1 MMKLKE
7 LGLLAVMATILF
19 WIVVLICVFVLPLT
33 VSLGAA
39 YFAVTFVLGSFSPNT
54 IEDIALAKMKS
65 ISPLAKFA
73 TKHRAPLVMA
83 FVLPMSLVFDTFFY
97 LRTQFIVRSN
107 SAPDMHDQ
115 RVEEVQRQV
124 KQWIADGSQRP
135 MATARPGWLVISPK
149 YMTYKAGVHKV
160 KVDMYDVLELDEE
173 AMTVRVEPCVSMGQ
187 LSHVLTA
194 KGYTIPVLPEM
205 DDLTVGGLICGCG
218 IESSSHLY
226 GLFQATCTQFEIVG
240 ADGELHRAS
249 EDENPELFR
258 AIPWSYGSL
267 GFLVSA
273 TIRIVPAKKFVK
285 LTYTPFDDAA
295 AYCKYFEEQSKLPE
309 GEAALFVEGLVYS
322 KDRAVIMTGNMVDEV
337 GDDAPLNAIGSFW
350 KPWFF
355 KHVESLLT
363 GMGGANDGAEV
374 VEYLP
379 LRDYYHRHTR
389 SIFWE
394 AQDIIPIG
402 NHPLFRL
409 LFGWMMPPKVSFL
422 KLTQTEALH
431 RMYKEQHVIQ
441 DMLVPINK
449 LQLSIEKFDEQ
460 YQLYP
465 LWLCPMK
472 LFDVPGFVQ
481 PKIDEHMFVDIGAY
495 GVPESAR
502 RGEFDGEASGKVVEA
517 FVAEHKG
524 FQMLYADSYLSRDE
538 FRSMFDH
545 TLLDK
550 LRKATK
556 AERAFPEPF
565 AKVCHKAGSTA
576 DAATGKAKKT
586 N

>member
-1 MMKLKE
+1 
-7 LGLLAVMATILF
+7 
-19 WIVVLICVFVLPLT
+19 
-33 VSLGAA
+33 
-39 YFAVTFVLGSFSPNT
+39 
-54 IEDIALAKMKS
+54 
-65 ISPLAKFA
+65 
-73 TKHRAPLVMA
+73 
-83 FVLPMSLVFDTFFY
+83 
-97 LRTQFIVRSN
+97 
-107 SAPDMHDQ
+107 
-115 RVEEVQRQV
+115 
-124 KQWIADGSQRP
+124 
-135 MATARPGWLVISPK
+135 
-149 YMTYKAGVHKV
+149 
-160 KVDMYDVLELDEE
+160 
-173 AMTVRVEPCVSMGQ
+173 MTVTVEPMVSMGQ
-187 LSHVLTA
+187 LTHFLVA
-194 KGYTIPVLPEM
+194 KGYTIPILPEL
-205 DDLTVGGLICGCG
+205 DDLTVGGLMMGVG
-218 IESSSHLY
+218 IEGSSHKY
-226 GLFQATCTQFEIVG
+226 GLFNDTVVEAELVL
-240 ADGELHRAS
+240 ADGSVVTCSKTHNR
-249 EDENPELFR
+249 DLFDV
-258 AIPWSYGSL
+258 IPWSYGTL
-267 GFLVSA
+267 GFLTSV
-273 TIRIVPAKKFVK
+273 TIKIMPCKPFVRLEYIPCHTLSEGVEVFERLCEGADGPVPDFLESLAYSQETSVVMPGNYVDAKDV
-285 LTYTPFDDAA
+285 PWA
-295 AYCKYFEEQSKLPE
+295 QRNNI
-309 GEAALFVEGLVYS
+309 GLW
-322 KDRAVIMTGNMVDEV
+322 
-337 GDDAPLNAIGSFW
+337 F